1 MALYRPTLVLFKEV
15 CITVPEEQFIHLNGS
30 FLFGARPESY
40 SMNLKVQKERTKKC
54 VLQ

>member
-15 CITVPEEQFIHLNGS
+15 CITVPGKQFIHLNDS

-40 SMNLKVQKERTKKC
+40 SLYKSKGAKRKN
-54 VLQ
+54 